1 VAATALTR
9 LRWQAAHRARAI
21 GPAGQ
26 LGIGI
31 LAVSAL
37 VVLFVLRP
45 MHAEHSR
52 VEASVREAARTR
64 SSAEPPRRTSAAEQL
79 AVFEQGFVAD
89 AGIPAAV
96 GRLLE
101 IASRHRMRIEQAEFK
116 LASEA
121 GQPLQRY
128 AMAMPV
134 RGDYR
139 AVRRFVQEALRTQPG
154 LALEELSLRR
164 TDPRAPVVEAQLRFV
179 LFVRKPERDAAPSA
193 ALWPKPAESG
203 TERTLRERPVAMR

>member
-1 VAATALTR
+1 MAATALTR
-9 LRWQAAHRARAI
+9 LRWQAARLAREI
-21 GPAGQ
+21 GLPGQ
-26 LGIGI
+26 LGVGVMAASV
-31 LAVSAL
+31 LA
-37 VVLFVLRP
+37 VLFVLKP
-45 MHAEHSR
+45 MQAEHLR
-52 VEASVREAARTR
+52 VEASMREADRTR
-64 SSAEPPRRTSAAEQL
+64 SSAAPLRQASAAEQL
-79 AVFEQGFVAD
+79 ATFERGFVAD
-89 AGIPAAV
+89 DGIPAAV

-154 LALEELSLRR
+154 LGLEELSLRR
-164 TDPRAPVVEAQLRFV
+164 TDPRAPVVDAQLRFV
-179 LFVRKPERDAAPSA
+179 LFVRKPERDAGPAA
-193 ALWPKPAESG
+193 ALGPGRAESG
-203 TERTLRERPVAMR
+203 AERALRERPVAMR